1 MQPTTTSQS
10 GVRVTDDLAP
20 ALYFLQVHLLA
31 ATLVAVGA
39 LILTTRSRASATAK
53 FWILTAASLNFVI
66 PIGGF
71 ADEFGALNLP
81 GAQQLAPLASL
92 NMSLAR
98 HLTATVVA
106 EGLYLGAAVLML
118 LRLARRVR
126 AERGAEAA
134 LVATDAPRQRV
145 AGVPVHFT
153 GDFGPAVVGILH
165 TRIYLPQDIEQLL
178 TAPEL
183 EAVLLHEITHAKRR
197 DNLLRLVQE
206 LAQCLLW
213 FHPLVWL
220 VGARLS
226 LYREFSCDES
236 VLRRSRGELLVSA
249 LAKLAL
255 PNDTLMLQ
263 SAATTAVSERL
274 ERLQAPAP
282 PAPHGPANIV
292 VGAAFVA
299 LLLGGIAFTFAY
311 TACCL
316 MLVREPAL

>member
-1 MQPTTTSQS
+1 
-10 GVRVTDDLAP
+10 VADYLAP
-20 ALYFLQVHLLA
+20 TLYFLEVHLS
-31 ATLVAVGA
+31 VASAVAIGA
-39 LILTTRSRASATAK
+39 WILTTWSRPSATAK
-53 FWILTAASLNFVI
+53 FWILTATSLNFVI
-66 PIGGF
+66 PFGGF
-71 ADEFGALNLP
+71 IDGFGAVNLS

-92 NMSLAR
+92 NLTLSR
-98 HLTATVVA
+98 HPTAAAVTA
-106 EGLYLGAAVLML
+106 GLYLGAAVLML
-118 LRLARRVR
+118 LRLWLRIRDER
-126 AERGAEAA
+126 AAEPP
-134 LVATDAPRQRV
+134 LVVTHAPQWTV
-145 AGVPVHFT
+145 AGVPVHLT
-153 GDFGPAVVGILH
+153 RNLGPAVTGIFS
-165 TRIYLPQDIEQLL
+165 TRIYVPHDIEQLL
-178 TAPEL
+178 TPPEL